1 MSRIILI
8 CVFAALLTA
17 CGTQNPD
24 QTALARERLACADVG
39 LDPDGPGFDQCVDD
53 LDQSLSHYHNGEQ

>member
-8 CVFAALLTA
+8 CVFPALLAA
-17 CGTQNPD
+17 CETQGPD

-39 LDPDGPGFDQCVDD
+39 LDPDGQGFDQCVDD
-53 LDQSLSHYHNGEQ
+53 LDQSLSHYQGG

>member
-8 CVFAALLTA
+8 CVFAALLAA
-17 CGTQNPD
+17 CGSQGPD

-39 LDPDGPGFDQCVDD
+39 LDPDGSSFDQCVDD
-53 LDQSLSHYHNGEQ
+53 LDQSLSHYHGR